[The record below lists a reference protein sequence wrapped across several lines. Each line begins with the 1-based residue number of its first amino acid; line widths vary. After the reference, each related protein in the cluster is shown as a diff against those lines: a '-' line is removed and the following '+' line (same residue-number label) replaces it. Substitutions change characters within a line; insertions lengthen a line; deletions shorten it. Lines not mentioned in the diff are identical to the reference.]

1 VTSFLAAVPALADT
15 EYVLTPPTI
24 DWRLVVV
31 LTVIALGGFY
41 LVLEGKSRAAR
52 VRHPEGR
59 NAWFSIL
66 S

>member
-1 VTSFLAAVPALADT
+1 MRKRGIAATIAALVTSFLGAMPALADT

-41 LVLEGKSRAAR
+41 LVLEGKSR
-52 VRHPEGR
+52 GR
-59 NAWFSIL
+59 
-66 S
+66 

>member
-1 VTSFLAAVPALADT
+1 MRKRGIAATIAALVTSLLAAVPALADT

-41 LVLEGKSRAAR
+41 LVLEGKSR
-52 VRHPEGR
+52 GR
-59 NAWFSIL
+59 
-66 S
+66 